1 MKKFEKKVLNEKN
14 IILEKIKTKS
24 KNYEMDIDNLKE
36 QIDEAEEKKKINLI
50 RETNNIQKKNAAI
63 KASLENEAV
72 SENNQNKGTNA

>member
-1 MKKFEKKVLNEKN
+1 MK
-14 IILEKIKTKS
+14 
-24 KNYEMDIDNLKE
+24 LKR
-36 QIDEAEEKKKINLI
+36 KKKINLI

>member
-36 QIDEAEEKKKINLI
+36 QIDEAEEKKKN
-50 RETNNIQKKNAAI
+50 KP
-63 KASLENEAV
+63 
-72 SENNQNKGTNA
+72 NQRN